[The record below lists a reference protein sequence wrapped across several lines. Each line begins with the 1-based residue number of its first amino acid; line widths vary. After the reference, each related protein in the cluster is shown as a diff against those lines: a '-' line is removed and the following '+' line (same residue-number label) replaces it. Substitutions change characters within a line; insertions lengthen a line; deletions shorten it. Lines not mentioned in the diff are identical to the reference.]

1 MEIFI
6 FARAH
11 AHPGR
16 ESDVE
21 RAIRDVLP
29 ETRNETGCISVH
41 GYRSVKDPQLF
52 YVHSHWRNEAAFDR
66 HVGLPHT
73 QRFVKAI
80 APLLDH
86 EFVADRTSEFA

>member
-11 AHPGR
+11 ARPGR

-21 RAIRDVLP
+21 CAIRDVLL

-52 YVHSHWRNEAAFDR
+52 YVHSHWRNEAAFDL
-66 HVGLPHT
+66 HAELPHT
-73 QRFVKAI
+73 VRFVETLE
-80 APLLDH
+80 PLLDH
-86 EFVADRTSEFA
+86 EFVAERTAEFV